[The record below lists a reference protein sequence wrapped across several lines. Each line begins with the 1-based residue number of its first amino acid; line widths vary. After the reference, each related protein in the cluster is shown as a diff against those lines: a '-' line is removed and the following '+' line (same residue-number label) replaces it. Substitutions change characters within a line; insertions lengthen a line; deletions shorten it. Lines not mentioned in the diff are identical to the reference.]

1 MPLNVLAYYS
11 VVIRCLMYSYIDI
24 KARGLAPHCNIFDCN
39 QVMDQAMIEAYVDT
53 VQGMWLADTTC
64 NHELWRRFAPSMKN
78 RPAMKN
84 FLSEPSWESAT
95 ILGMSTLPN
104 HDILSCET
112 ASAHSDLERH
122 VGALRV
128 QVWEGLF
135 PQHMQTTKM
144 YPGEVLF
151 LNQPF
156 LNQPFLNHLQ
166 VLLAQVDPFLSNWGF
181 EFSETIPSATAQLY
195 QKA

>member
-1 MPLNVLAYYS
+1 MYNYFIQMPLNVLTYYS

-24 KARGLAPHCNIFDCN
+24 KARGLVPHCNIFDCN

-53 VQGMWLADTTC
+53 VKGMWLADTTC
-64 NHELWRRFAPSMKN
+64 NHELWKRFAPSKKN

-95 ILGMSTLPN
+95 ILGKSTLTNQDMP
-104 HDILSCET
+104 SCET

-128 QVWEGLF
+128 QV
-135 PQHMQTTKM
+135 
-144 YPGEVLF
+144 
-151 LNQPF
+151 
-156 LNQPFLNHLQ
+156 
-166 VLLAQVDPFLSNWGF
+166 
-181 EFSETIPSATAQLY
+181 
-195 QKA
+195 